1 MDNIVPYQE
10 IKLENQSVDEIVED
24 IGILKKIEEASKFE
38 IGRRLVYLKETCKHG
53 EYLPKLEEVGIRQQD
68 ASKYIN
74 FYTRFGKYYNCST
87 LRDGKIRELLR
98 IPKGKEEEYLDN
110 LPDPNEVTAKQLRE
124 EIDKL
129 KKENDRLNKEQISE
143 QRAKEALIKSNEQLQ
158 QQLENE
164 KRKAPK
170 VNTVYQDREVKPAD
184 YDFIKSRL
192 EKLEGEN
199 KVLSF
204 TKETLSQELDR
215 IRNDIDEKDEQ
226 LRQYEELNRKL
237 NELGI
242 GMDIRE
248 QYLEDTTELA
258 QLVGSMEYF
267 FDEKLA
273 PTKYKRCLKYY
284 KSENSVVKSLR
295 DIIEKMEDWLIEI
308 KSYLPESNV
317 IIDNT
322 DIIDVNHTEV
332 E

>member
-1 MDNIVPYQE
+1 MDNLTVKYE
-10 IKLENQSVDEIVED
+10 DFTTRIKIGEQMVIQGFFIIGDTLNEAKKVIPHGEFTNYIVELGYKPETARQYMQVAREIPSD
-24 IGILKKIEEASKFE
+24 LRQNNDGVIVLTSFRKCLKLASAPYGVKEDVANSKDKEEAEKKIKDYE
-38 IGRRLVYLKETCKHG
+38 RQLKE
-53 EYLPKLEEVGIRQQD
+53 E
-68 ASKYIN
+68 
-74 FYTRFGKYYNCST
+74 
-87 LRDGKIRELLR
+87 RE
-98 IPKGKEEEYLDN
+98 
-110 LPDPNEVTAKQLRE
+110 
-124 EIDKL
+124 
-129 KKENDRLNKEQISE
+129 
-143 QRAKEALIKSNEQLQ
+143 AKEALIKSNEQLQ

-164 KRKAPK
+164 KKKEPK

-215 IRNDIDEKDEQ
+215 IRNDIDEKEEQ

-284 KSENSVVKSLR
+284 KSDSSVVKSLR
-295 DIIEKMEDWLIEI
+295 DIVEKMEDWLIEI

-317 IIDNT
+317 IIDNS

>member
-53 EYLPKLEEVGIRQQD
+53 EYLPKLEEIGISRQHAGQ
-68 ASKYIN
+68 YIN
-74 FYTRFGKYYNCST
+74 FYIRFGNVT
-87 LRDGKIRELLR
+87 NLLHLGLGKMRELLR

-110 LPDPNEVTAKQLRE
+110 LPDPNEVTAKQLKE

-129 KKENDRLNKEQISE
+129 KKENDRLNNEQISE

-242 GMDIRE
+242 GRDIRE

-317 IIDNT
+317 IIDSN

-332 E
+332 